1 MISFITYLKCTNLPD
16 FLHATQVA
24 SFLVAEDCIPEV
36 VESKSQTGAV
46 DDTLHPWYAP
56 ETSDPQTLHAL
67 VVRQIKFDGDEGHSE
82 LDPMFT
88 KM

>member
-46 DDTLHPWYAP
+46 DDTLHP
-56 ETSDPQTLHAL
+56 
-67 VVRQIKFDGDEGHSE
+67 
-82 LDPMFT
+82 
-88 KM
+88 

>member
-1 MISFITYLKCTNLPD
+1 MQ
-16 FLHATQVA
+16 ATQVA
-24 SFLVAEDCIPEV
+24 SFFVAEDWIPEV

-46 DDTLHPWYAP
+46 DVTLHPWYAP
-56 ETSDPQTLHAL
+56 ETSDPQTLQAL

-88 KM
+88 KMWKIYAIKSY